1 MRSLQQYCEGLLDSD
16 FDITDDD
23 ILSSKLCDWI
33 QTANKKPFN
42 EASSTL
48 MDVLSGTPEIN
59 PMKRSNLAE
68 TNTII
73 SIVPDPATGGGKISI
88 VYRGKKSCYSHITFT
103 WYNGQQYRNG
113 KPVSY
118 AYIQKG
124 IHNMVEYKNKRKSA
138 DCHYWAVPGETFDDA
153 YKHVPRI

>member
-1 MRSLQQYCEGLLDSD
+1 MKPLYDVIEGLLDAD

-23 ILSSKLCDWI
+23 ILSSRLCDWI

-48 MDVLSGTPEIN
+48 MDILSDASEIS
-59 PMKRSNLAE
+59 PMRRSNLAE

-73 SIVPDPATGGGKISI
+73 SIVPDPASKGGKISI

-113 KPVSY
+113 RFVSA

-124 IHNMVEYKNKRKSA
+124 INNMVEFKNKRKSSM
-138 DCHYWAVPGETFDDA
+138 CGCWAIRPEIFDDM